1 MANIFTK
8 TNDYVES
15 PNRNVFDG
23 SFANNLTLKMGDL
36 VPVFCKEVLPG
47 DAFKIDA
54 TFGLRFMPM
63 VFPVQ
68 TRLKANLHF
77 FYVRNRTLWKDWS
90 DFIGKTKEVTAPYLQ
105 LNATQKQNILS
116 TGSLGDYL
124 GLPTR
129 SYGDYASHITKSLV
143 WQKPTN
149 KALFTYKSLDSLS
162 TTFTTPFYDIP
173 VDSQDLDSSTGNLG
187 LGQYSNNIDFTGCD
201 LSQIKFDIHA
211 QVSGFSEGVHWGIDL
226 FDSLGSRVAV
236 GAISSDSYDASDHLI
251 HVDFSDIEFYD
262 SNSQLLDISSSDLS
276 SQIHYIGY
284 SASVVNTLEYDIRID
299 WHGVDTDLVFD
310 GSEIIDSVDAS
321 ELSGD
326 FRTIKD

>member
-90 DFIGKTKEVTAPYLQ
+90 DFIGKTKEVISPYLQ
-105 LNATQKQNILS
+105 
-116 TGSLGDYL
+116 
-124 GLPTR
+124 
-129 SYGDYASHITKSLV
+129 
-143 WQKPTN
+143 
-149 KALFTYKSLDSLS
+149 
-162 TTFTTPFYDIP
+162 
-173 VDSQDLDSSTGNLG
+173 
-187 LGQYSNNIDFTGCD
+187 
-201 LSQIKFDIHA
+201 
-211 QVSGFSEGVHWGIDL
+211 
-226 FDSLGSRVAV
+226 
-236 GAISSDSYDASDHLI
+236 
-251 HVDFSDIEFYD
+251 
-262 SNSQLLDISSSDLS
+262 
-276 SQIHYIGY
+276 
-284 SASVVNTLEYDIRID
+284 
-299 WHGVDTDLVFD
+299 
-310 GSEIIDSVDAS
+310 
-321 ELSGD
+321 
-326 FRTIKD
+326 